1 VAGSDSGG
9 GAGIQADLKTME
21 AHGAFGTSVVTAV
34 TAQHTR
40 GVESSHVLP
49 TAEIESQL
57 DAVLSD
63 FDVRAVKT
71 GMLATEPVVSLVA
84 ERFAA
89 HDGPL
94 VVDPVMVATSG
105 DRLLDAAAEA
115 AYEDLVAAATLVT
128 PNTDEATVLT
138 GVEVTDA
145 ASAREAGTAL
155 VEMGTEAALVKG
167 GHLAGEDVVDTLVTA
182 DGTETFT
189 HDRVDT
195 AATHGSGCTLS
206 SAVAARL
213 AHGAPLAEA
222 VEDATAFMERA
233 VRYALDVGQGPG
245 AVHHLSAL
253 REQADRAG
261 TSAAVA
267 DLARALV
274 GDGVA
279 PLVAPVGMAVVGG
292 GRFSETAAETVGVD
306 GRLVAT
312 VDGVRAAGGVRA
324 GAGGDVTDYLLGA
337 REVAPDRR
345 FAVNCRYDADVADA
359 LDVLDGVVAEVD
371 RPGPD
376 EGGLAGAVH
385 AAAADALSVAPEADL
400 VGVIDAAGV
409 RTVPQVVVLAAD
421 AATLR
426 ERVLSLR
433 DAVAG

>member
-1 VAGSDSGG
+1 
-9 GAGIQADLKTME
+9 ME

-49 TAEIESQL
+49 TAEIEAQL

-84 ERFAA
+84 ERFAD

-145 ASAREAGTAL
+145 ASAREAGAAL
-155 VEMGTEAALVKG
+155 VEMGAEAALVKG
-167 GHLAGEDVVDTLVTA
+167 GHLSGEGVVDTLVTA
-182 DGTETFT
+182 DGVETFV

-213 AHGAPLAEA
+213 AHGEPLAEA
-222 VEDATAFMERA
+222 VGDATGFMQRA

-253 REQADRAG
+253 RERADRAE

-267 DLARALV
+267 DLARTFVADDVGSLV
-274 GDGVA
+274 
-279 PLVAPVGMAVVGG
+279 PPVGMAVVGA

-312 VDGVRAAGGVRA
+312 VDGVTAAGGVRA

-337 REVAPDRR
+337 REAAPDCR
-345 FAVNCRYDADVADA
+345 FAANCRYDADVADA
-359 LDVLDGVVAEVD
+359 LEVLDGVVAEVGRHD
-371 RPGPD
+371 LGEDGLPD
-376 EGGLAGAVH
+376 AVR
-385 AAAADALSVAPEADL
+385 AAASEALATAPRADL
-400 VGVIDAAGV
+400 AAVIDAAGI

-421 AATLR
+421 PATLR
-426 ERVLSLR
+426 ERVFALR
-433 DAVAG
+433 DAVVG